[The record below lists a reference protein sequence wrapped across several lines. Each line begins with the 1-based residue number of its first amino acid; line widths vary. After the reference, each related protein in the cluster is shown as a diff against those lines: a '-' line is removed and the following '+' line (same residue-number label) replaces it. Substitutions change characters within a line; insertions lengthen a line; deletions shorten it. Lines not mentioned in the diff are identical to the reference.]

1 MLAVKPRSSA
11 RALAALGGRSPDL
24 ARPLW
29 VSIAA
34 GVPLARARGALLG
47 AARASCARCP
57 TRPALVRAGAT
68 AICGNDGRERRA
80 TSRSRARCSRASA
93 LAGRRP
99 REALLDAVTGLS
111 GSGPAYVFVFL
122 EALGD
127 AGVRDGPAAR
137 RRLSSSRFQTVLG
150 AAQARASKTGRH
162 PAALKDQV
170 TSPGGTTIAGL
181 ERLEAGGLRAA
192 VYDAVAAATR
202 RSEELARGELSRER
216 SGLADDPSSC
226 VKLSADHLPQGETA
240 VRLTPLDIRTTAS
253 RAAGA
258 GYDPSEVETFLR
270 MVVRRTTRRRCASA
284 TSSREKMRAL
294 EQRVEELSANETLL
308 QETLITAQHL

>member
-1 MLAVKPRSSA
+1 MSLEGVRIGFLGAGAMAEALAGGLVASGIPVASLRLSDPDPTRRKHVEQTLGLATTDDNAALVAASDLVVLAVKPQVVPA
-11 RALAALGGRSPDL
+11 VLGALAGERDL

-34 GVPLARARGALLG
+34 GVRIARLEAALG
-47 AARASCARCP
+47 AGARVVRAMP
-57 TRPALVRAGAT
+57 NTPALVRSGAT
-68 AICGNDGRERRA
+68 AICGNTAA
-80 TSRSRARCSRASA
+80 TAEDLSRAHALFASVGTCWTA
-93 LAGRRP
+93 P

-127 AGVRDGPAAR
+127 AGVRMGLPHDAAYQ
-137 RRLSSSRFQTVLG
+137 LAFQTVLG
-150 AAQARASKTGRH
+150 AAKLAIEDGRH

-202 RSEELARGELSRER
+202 RSEELARG
-216 SGLADDPSSC
+216 
-226 VKLSADHLPQGETA
+226 
-240 VRLTPLDIRTTAS
+240 
-253 RAAGA
+253 
-258 GYDPSEVETFLR
+258 VE
-270 MVVRRTTRRRCASA
+270 
-284 TSSREKMRAL
+284 
-294 EQRVEELSANETLL
+294 
-308 QETLITAQHL
+308 